1 MVRYD
6 GICCDAV
13 DCVCGG
19 DVVDGVEI
27 SVSGA
32 GVGFGAHFRHCVHG
46 SGVDLPGLFLP
57 ARQHRTTILHGTD
70 LDHRD
75 LPIAGCSV
83 VVCVQIMAAE

>member
-6 GICCDAV
+6 GICCNAV
-13 DCVCGG
+13 DCLRGG

-27 SVSGA
+27 QVSGS
-32 GVGFGAHFRHCVHG
+32 GVGLGAYFRHCVRG
-46 SGVDLPGLFLP
+46 SGADLSRLFLP